1 MGAHVIVHD
10 LKAQPEY
17 NGLVGIVGETGS
29 NERVA
34 VTLIKSEFAANNKV
48 ISIRPDNIYCFGVFS
63 RSRRRNLFKFLN
75 VYMDWKYVPSVTLIL
90 VSWMN

>member
-1 MGAHVIVHD
+1 MNNRLGAHVIVHD

-34 VTLIKSEFAANNKV
+34 VTLLKSEFAANIKV

-63 RSRRRNLFKFLN
+63 RSRRRNQFKFLN
-75 VYMDWKYVPSVTLIL
+75 VYMD
-90 VSWMN
+90 

>member
-34 VTLIKSEFAANNKV
+34 VTLLNRNSQQIIKLSLSDPIIFIVLECSV
-48 ISIRPDNIYCFGVFS
+48 EVEGEIYLSF
-63 RSRRRNLFKFLN
+63 
-75 VYMDWKYVPSVTLIL
+75 
-90 VSWMN
+90 

>member
-34 VTLIKSEFAANNKV
+34 VTLLNRNSQQIIKLSLLDPI
-48 ISIRPDNIYCFGVFS
+48 ISIVWECSVEVEGTNQE
-63 RSRRRNLFKFLN
+63 FLN
-75 VYMDWKYVPSVTLIL
+75 VYMD
-90 VSWMN
+90 

>member
-1 MGAHVIVHD
+1 LGAHVIVRD

-34 VTLIKSEFAANNKV
+34 VTLLNRNSQQIIKLSLSDPIIFIVLECSV
-48 ISIRPDNIYCFGVFS
+48 EGEGEIYLSF
-63 RSRRRNLFKFLN
+63 
-75 VYMDWKYVPSVTLIL
+75 
-90 VSWMN
+90 